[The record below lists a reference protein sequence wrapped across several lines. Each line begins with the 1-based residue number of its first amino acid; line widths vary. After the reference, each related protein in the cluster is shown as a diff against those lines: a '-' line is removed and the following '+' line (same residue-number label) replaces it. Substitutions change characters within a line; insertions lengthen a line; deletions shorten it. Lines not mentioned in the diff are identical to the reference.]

1 MRRFSAAAITVLVL
15 AGCGI
20 SGGPS
25 PVAETPAPV
34 SPSAPGEP
42 SSAPEESVE
51 PTASAPSVPE
61 GHPASGLALIRIPS
75 DADPRGQIFFVE
87 ADGSLRQVTGVSGD
101 LGASF
106 PVWSPDGSQIA
117 FGGPKLGESTIFGQL
132 GIVNADGSGERQI
145 GQGQSPQ
152 WSPDG
157 SRIAFVEVD
166 DVTDDD
172 LSFYVVDVAS
182 GETTDLGLGYSPRWI
197 SDERLAFNANSYGA
211 DGVATSQL
219 FVMDFPGGERQLI
232 ADWTEAYPSPDR
244 SAVVL
249 VHESVISLT
258 GPDLTPGGRE
268 LANGGSPVW
277 SPDGT
282 RVIFD
287 YGHDEQARPIHA
299 IVDLE
304 GNALLSDIV
313 GATPTWSP
321 DGGRI
326 AVEYY
331 RPDGEPVVHVIDA
344 ASGELLWETEGM
356 QPAWSP

>member
-1 MRRFSAAAITVLVL
+1 MRRITAAAITVLVL

-25 PVAETPAPV
+25 LVAETPVPAAASEPADSS
-34 SPSAPGEP
+34 SPPGSA
-42 SSAPEESVE
+42 E

-61 GHPASGLALIRIPS
+61 GHPATGLAMIRIPS
-75 DADPRGQIFFVE
+75 EADPRGQIFMVD
-87 ADGSLRQVTGVSGD
+87 ADGSLRQITGVSGD

-117 FGGPKLGESTIFGQL
+117 FGGPKLGESTTFGQL
-132 GIVNADGSGERQI
+132 GIVNADGTGERQI
-145 GQGQSPQ
+145 GQGQFPQ

-157 SRIAFVEVD
+157 SRIAFNEVD
-166 DVTDDD
+166 DVTGTD
-172 LSFYVVDVAS
+172 LSMYVVDVAS
-182 GETTDLGLGYSPRWI
+182 GETTDLGIGYFPRWLSEDRLVFI
-197 SDERLAFNANSYGA
+197 SNTYAA
-211 DGVATSQL
+211 DGEATSHL
-219 FVMDFPGGERQLI
+219 YAMDLPGGDPQLV

-244 SAVVL
+244 SAVLL
-249 VHESVISLT
+249 VRDGVITLT
-258 GPDLTPGGRE
+258 GPHLAPGGRE
-268 LANGGSPVW
+268 LANGGTPVW

-299 IVDLE
+299 IVDHE
-304 GNALLSDIV
+304 GHALLDDIV

-321 DGGRI
+321 DGSRI

-331 RPDGEPVVHVIDA
+331 RPDGEPVIHVLDA
-344 ASGELLWETEGM
+344 ASGDLLWETEGM
-356 QPAWSP
+356 QPAWAP